1 MTVDALATDFE
12 KLNEQQRKIV
22 RGLTGPALVL
32 AGPGTGKTRTIAV
45 LLGKLLNEGLR
56 MKECL
61 ALSFSDKAAT
71 ELRERVLSYYP
82 YGFDECWI
90 STFHSFCAR
99 MLREQFHR
107 VGIHPEFQLLTGF
120 KEALLFG
127 GLVARLDP
135 AAFPVFGPVLRKRGF
150 QQEVLTFIALLK
162 SNLVSPDDLAAAL
175 ADDSVVAPALADKP
189 VVAPAPCPAAAAAPS
204 EAAARTTTAAPPP
217 VVRSGG
223 RSSPLPIAEPEAATS
238 EGPAGRPPGEG
249 RPVPAFPP
257 RVQARLRD
265 LLALY
270 RAYEAEREKGGYL
283 DFRDLI
289 RLAVQVLADPEAA
302 RLYREKFKVVL
313 IDEFQD
319 TDPAQFHLLSL
330 LQEGVDKPRIM
341 VIGDPRQSIYRFR
354 GANPGMMGKQGAFRQ
369 RFKPRV
375 FSLGINYRNA
385 PVILEAA
392 QRLAW
397 RDRVTGRGGG
407 KGPEQGNAG
416 RRPPAEPAPSSA
428 MPADAAAPDAA
439 REGVKEAPGATV
451 ALAPADGRPSPT
463 VSAAVG
469 LPTGVA
475 SAVGGHAEET
485 LEARSG
491 RTGFVEVQA
500 AADELAEA
508 RFVAR
513 RVASLL
519 VYGAHRRFAPDEVAI
534 LVRNNY
540 QIDLLSEALRALHVP
555 FRIAAD
561 MKFFRSEE
569 VTTLIS
575 LLKAAGSEGEARE
588 EALRRAFA
596 SPLFHMDP
604 LWVQSTL
611 AGLGGAGSLDRFL
624 DRLLEQVVTSGSGPS
639 KPVLLRQGQ
648 GGEDVSGVG
657 RPGVSTPTPNGDAF
671 PVAPAITYPEDGS
684 PGQGALGG
692 NGEHVKA
699 TSVACHRQKSCGSTG
714 QNLPQEMPGSPSA
727 VGAESGPSSL
737 QAREG
742 AADVPPVRQAG
753 PFPSSQ
759 SGGHGGAMERHAELE
774 EAERED
780 AEDESTAGGD
790 EETVRRAVGFAE
802 TWRMLREAGDLP
814 VTTVLARLLL
824 TVRESLVD
832 PSAPAARHVFLL
844 RTMVA
849 EFAEVWARQHGGEP
863 RLRDLLPNLDEM
875 LTYFASTLEETRE
888 AGEGGVRV
896 MTVHQSKGLEFPVVF
911 VVGLSE
917 GVFPVE
923 MREDRLLPAGGL
935 GLLQARLDARRP
947 AVPFFNPYPT
957 DPEDHLEEE
966 RRLFFVA
973 LTRAQEGLVL
983 TWPQRVGNDP
993 ASPAP
998 FLQEIGIE
1006 PGTAPADERPLSLS
1020 EVRVRLAGLTA
1031 ADRQALEKL
1040 WGEWHPGDEGAARF
1054 FDRLRPPP
1062 PPPPQVDQ
1070 VRLPAGFRFT
1080 PYAIQAYLEC
1090 PRRFFFKHLLRVRDP
1105 REANDPSLA
1114 LGRALHNCLEAL
1126 HAAGSPWAHGVRP
1139 PPEALADLWER
1150 HGEPELAHLG
1160 PLVRAGRRALAR
1172 QSLDWYV
1179 AAVYDHGQV
1188 PFGARPLVEAG
1199 FEFPFAGFRCAG
1211 RFDRVVETP
1220 DGQGAWIIDYKT
1232 STTTRTSEKLL
1243 ERAFPEEGGLG
1254 REIQMPFYLLA
1265 ARHLDTLRLHRP
1277 AIGGSAT
1284 VEDGEPASGEQV
1296 SPEESPASPSIWVP
1310 ARLEHPAVVT
1320 IYLRKEPYAKGR
1332 RPMQAGFLRSAAL
1345 NLGGGP
1351 AWGSPVDP
1359 ERFAR
1364 FEADFAGLLQRIA
1377 ADRTFDCRPI
1387 DVEGASTCLRR
1398 ACEFVPFCQER
1409 LAFLKD
1415 RPFDDLPG
1423 EGDPGAAPAGAA
1435 DSD

>member
-1 MTVDALATDFE
+1 MVEALVADLE

-45 LLGKLLNEGLR
+45 LLGKLLDEGLR

-99 MLREQFHR
+99 MLREQFYR

-120 KEALLFG
+120 KEALLFR

-135 AAFPVFGPVLRKRGF
+135 AAFPVFGPVLHKRGF

-162 SNLVSPDDLAAAL
+162 SNLVSPDDLAAVLPEDSGAGA
-175 ADDSVVAPALADKP
+175 ADRADRAP
-189 VVAPAPCPAAAAAPS
+189 
-204 EAAARTTTAAPPP
+204 
-217 VVRSGG
+217 
-223 RSSPLPIAEPEAATS
+223 EPGA
-238 EGPAGRPPGEG
+238 GPA
-249 RPVPAFPP
+249 FSP
-257 RVQARLRD
+257 RVLARLRE

-270 RAYEAEREKGGYL
+270 RAYEAEREKGHYL

-302 RLYREKFKVVL
+302 RFYREKFKVVL

-330 LQEGVDKPRIM
+330 LLEGVDKPRVM

-354 GANPGMMGKQGAFRQ
+354 GANPGMMGKDGAFRQ
-369 RFKPRV
+369 RFKARV
-375 FSLGINYRNA
+375 FPLGINYRNA
-385 PVILEAA
+385 PVILAAA

-397 RDRVTGRGGG
+397 RDRSAGRSSERGGG
-407 KGPEQGNAG
+407 AG
-416 RRPPAEPAPSSA
+416 S
-428 MPADAAAPDAA
+428 
-439 REGVKEAPGATV
+439 G
-451 ALAPADGRPSPT
+451 
-463 VSAAVG
+463 
-469 LPTGVA
+469 
-475 SAVGGHAEET
+475 EEV

-491 RTGFVEVQA
+491 RMGFVEVHA

-519 VYGAHRRFAPDEVAI
+519 IYGAHRRFAPDEVAI

-575 LLKAAGSEGEARE
+575 LLKAAGTEGEARE

-596 SPLFHMDP
+596 SPLFHLDP

-611 AGLGGAGSLDRFL
+611 AEVSGAGGLDPFLDRFL
-624 DRLLEQVVTSGSGPS
+624 DQVAVTGPTS
-639 KPVLLRQGQ
+639 AEPAPSPAPL
-648 GGEDVSGVG
+648 G
-657 RPGVSTPTPNGDAF
+657 RSEADAS
-671 PVAPAITYPEDGS
+671 VAVS
-684 PGQGALGG
+684 PGSAGSAA
-692 NGEHVKA
+692 GEA
-699 TSVACHRQKSCGSTG
+699 
-714 QNLPQEMPGSPSA
+714 
-727 VGAESGPSSL
+727 
-737 QAREG
+737 
-742 AADVPPVRQAG
+742 
-753 PFPSSQ
+753 
-759 SGGHGGAMERHAELE
+759 
-774 EAERED
+774 
-780 AEDESTAGGD
+780 
-790 EETVRRAVGFAE
+790 ETVRRAAGFAE
-802 TWRMLREAGDLP
+802 TWRMLRAAGDLP

-832 PSAPAARHVFLL
+832 PAAPAARHVFLL

-849 EFAEVWARQHGGEP
+849 DFAEVWARQHGSEP

-875 LTYFASTLEETRE
+875 LTYFASTLEET
-888 AGEGGVRV
+888 GEEMDGGVRV

-917 GVFPVE
+917 GVFPVA

-935 GLLQARLDARRP
+935 NILQARLDARRP
-947 AVPFFNPYPT
+947 AVSFYNPYPS
-957 DPEDHLEEE
+957 DAEDHLEEE

-973 LTRAQEGLVL
+973 MTRAQEGLVL
-983 TWPQRVGNDP
+983 TWPQRVGHDP
-993 ASPAP
+993 VSPAP
-998 FLQEIGIE
+998 FLREIGLE
-1006 PGTAPADERPLSLS
+1006 PQAAATDERPLSLS
-1020 EVRVRLAGLTA
+1020 EARVRLAALSE
-1031 ADRQALEKL
+1031 ADRAALEKL
-1040 WGEWHPGDEGAARF
+1040 WREQHPADEGAARF
-1054 FDRLRPPP
+1054 FERLRPAPPP
-1062 PPPPQVDQ
+1062 PPAVDQ
-1070 VRLPAGFRFT
+1070 VRLPADFRFT
-1080 PYAIQAYLEC
+1080 ASALQAYLEC
-1090 PRRFFFKHLLRVRDP
+1090 PRRFFFKHVLRVRDP
-1105 REANDPSLA
+1105 REAADPSLA
-1114 LGRALHNCLEAL
+1114 LGRALHACLEAL
-1126 HAAGSPWAHGVRP
+1126 HADGSPWAHGVRP
-1139 PPEALADLWER
+1139 PPAALDELWER
-1150 HGEPELAHLG
+1150 HGEPELAYLG
-1160 PLVRAGRRALAR
+1160 PLARAGRRALAR

-1179 AAVYDHGQV
+1179 AAVYEHGQV
-1188 PFGARPLVEAG
+1188 PFGERPLVEAG
-1199 FEFPFAGFRCAG
+1199 FEFACAGFRCAG

-1220 DGQGAWIIDYKT
+1220 DGQGTWIIDYKT
-1232 STTTRTSEKLL
+1232 TSTTRSSENLL
-1243 ERAFPEEGGLG
+1243 EQVLPEEGGLA

-1265 ARHLDTLRLHRP
+1265 ARHLASLRVRRP
-1277 AIGGSAT
+1277 PVEGAEAVAGSANAT
-1284 VEDGEPASGEQV
+1284 AVQ
-1296 SPEESPASPSIWVP
+1296 VP
-1310 ARLEHPAVVT
+1310 ARLDRPAVVT
-1320 IYLRKEPYAKGR
+1320 LYLRKEPYAKGR

-1351 AWGSPVDP
+1351 AWGCPVDP

-1364 FEADFAGLLQRIA
+1364 FEADLAALLQRIA
-1377 ADRTFDCRPI
+1377 SDRTFDCRPL

-1398 ACEFVPFCQER
+1398 ACEFVSFCQER

-1415 RPFDDLPG
+1415 RSFDDLSG
-1423 EGDPGAAPAGAA
+1423 EAEPGAAPVAA
-1435 DSD
+1435 AEAD

>member
-1 MTVDALATDFE
+1 MMVEALAADLE

-135 AAFPVFGPVLRKRGF
+135 AAFPVFGPVLHKRGF

-162 SNLVSPDDLAAAL
+162 SNLVSPDDLAAVL
-175 ADDSVVAPALADKP
+175 PADPGQTGAD
-189 VVAPAPCPAAAAAPS
+189 
-204 EAAARTTTAAPPP
+204 
-217 VVRSGG
+217 
-223 RSSPLPIAEPEAATS
+223 
-238 EGPAGRPPGEG
+238 PAGEREG
-249 RPVPAFPP
+249 GAVFSP
-257 RVQARLRD
+257 RVLARLRE

-270 RAYEAEREKGGYL
+270 RAYEAEREKGNYL

-302 RLYREKFKVVL
+302 RFYREKFKVVL

-330 LQEGVDKPRIM
+330 LLEGVDKPRVM

-354 GANPGMMGKQGAFRQ
+354 GANPGMMGKEGAFRQ
-369 RFKPRV
+369 RFKARV
-375 FSLGINYRNA
+375 FPLGINYRNA
-385 PVILEAA
+385 PVILAAA

-397 RDRVTGRGGG
+397 RDRRSGHAGEKGGG
-407 KGPEQGNAG
+407 SGSG
-416 RRPPAEPAPSSA
+416 
-428 MPADAAAPDAA
+428 
-439 REGVKEAPGATV
+439 
-451 ALAPADGRPSPT
+451 
-463 VSAAVG
+463 
-469 LPTGVA
+469 
-475 SAVGGHAEET
+475 EET

-575 LLKAAGSEGEARE
+575 LLKAAGTEGEARE

-596 SPLFHMDP
+596 SPLFHLDP

-611 AGLGGAGSLDRFL
+611 AEAGGAGGLDPFLDRFL
-624 DRLLEQVVTSGSGPS
+624 DRFLDQVVVAGATGAEPAPSPETSG
-639 KPVLLRQGQ
+639 R
-648 GGEDVSGVG
+648 GEAD
-657 RPGVSTPTPNGDAF
+657 
-671 PVAPAITYPEDGS
+671 APAAAPAASAAEH
-684 PGQGALGG
+684 GG
-692 NGEHVKA
+692 G
-699 TSVACHRQKSCGSTG
+699 
-714 QNLPQEMPGSPSA
+714 A
-727 VGAESGPSSL
+727 VGKGLAPG
-737 QAREG
+737 
-742 AADVPPVRQAG
+742 
-753 PFPSSQ
+753 
-759 SGGHGGAMERHAELE
+759 
-774 EAERED
+774 EA
-780 AEDESTAGGD
+780 
-790 EETVRRAVGFAE
+790 ETVRRAAGFAE
-802 TWRMLREAGDLP
+802 TWRMLRAAGDLP

-832 PSAPAARHVFLL
+832 PAAPAARHVFLL

-849 EFAEVWARQHGGEP
+849 DFAEVWARQHGSEP

-875 LTYFASTLEETRE
+875 LTYFASTLEET
-888 AGEGGVRV
+888 GEEGDGGVRL

-917 GVFPVE
+917 GVFPVA

-935 GLLQARLDARRP
+935 NLLQARLDARRP
-947 AVPFFNPYPT
+947 AVPFYNPYPS
-957 DPEDHLEEE
+957 DAEDHLEEE

-973 LTRAQEGLVL
+973 MTRAQEGLVL
-983 TWPQRVGNDP
+983 TWPQRVGHDP
-993 ASPAP
+993 VSPAP
-998 FLQEIGIE
+998 FLREIGLE
-1006 PGTAPADERPLSLS
+1006 PQAAALDERPLSLS
-1020 EVRVRLAGLTA
+1020 EARVRLAALSE
-1031 ADRQALEKL
+1031 ADRAALEKL
-1040 WGEWHPGDEGAARF
+1040 WREQHPADEGAIRF
-1054 FDRLRPPP
+1054 FDRLRPAPP
-1062 PPPPQVDQ
+1062 PPPAVDQ
-1070 VRLPAGFRFT
+1070 VRLPADFRFT
-1080 PYAIQAYLEC
+1080 ASALEAYLEC
-1090 PRRFFFKHLLRVRDP
+1090 PRRFFFKHVLRVRDP
-1105 REANDPSLA
+1105 REAADPSLA
-1114 LGRALHNCLEAL
+1114 LGRALHACLEAL
-1126 HAAGSPWAHGVRP
+1126 HADGSPWAHGFRP
-1139 PPEALADLWER
+1139 PAAALNELWER

-1160 PLVRAGRRALAR
+1160 PLARAGRRALAR

-1179 AAVYDHGQV
+1179 AAIYAHGQV
-1188 PFGARPLVEAG
+1188 PFGGRPLVEAG
-1199 FEFPFAGFRCAG
+1199 FEFTCAGFRCAG

-1220 DGQGAWIIDYKT
+1220 DGQGTWIIDYKT
-1232 STTTRTSEKLL
+1232 TTTTRSSETLL
-1243 ERAFPEEGGLG
+1243 ERVLPEEGGLAP
-1254 REIQMPFYLLA
+1254 EIQMPFYLLA
-1265 ARHLDTLRLHRP
+1265 ARHLASLRVRRP
-1277 AIGGSAT
+1277 PAEGTEAAAGAAGRSANAT
-1284 VEDGEPASGEQV
+1284 AVQ
-1296 SPEESPASPSIWVP
+1296 VP
-1310 ARLEHPAVVT
+1310 ARLDRPAVVT
-1320 IYLRKEPYAKGR
+1320 LYLRKEPYAKGR
-1332 RPMQAGFLRSAAL
+1332 RPMSAGFLRSAAL

-1351 AWGSPVDP
+1351 AWGCPVDP

-1364 FEADFAGLLQRIA
+1364 FEADLAALLQRIA
-1377 ADRTFDCRPI
+1377 SDRTFDCRPL
-1387 DVEGASTCLRR
+1387 DAEGASTCLRR
-1398 ACEFVPFCQER
+1398 ACEFVSFCQER

-1415 RPFDDLPG
+1415 RPFDDLSG
-1423 EGDPGAAPAGAA
+1423 EAEPGAAPVAA
-1435 DSD
+1435 AEAD